1 MKIILIFSILLI
13 GFGEQTTA
21 QEQHPHILV
30 NSEDR
35 TIILNKIKGHAWAAD
50 VFKQMEDKLK
60 PYVERHKNDP
70 EWILSRYLMNRGK
83 GKYYTEFYS
92 DAEGTALVSYAGNA
106 PYPTVRVAPH
116 KRPPVSKDGHSY
128 REPSIEELVPYDT
141 SMLMYLQKEGPGE
154 KKEWVDPQTFV
165 DNLNGKINQ
174 LALDASIVY
183 WLTGKEE
190 YAKFAADILSQWA
203 RGAYFQN
210 PIHGPCRTGF
220 LSIQTLGDG
229 SYEPM
234 PLVYDFL
241 HAYLK
246 HNKYEMKWYEPVF
259 EKIAHTMT
267 FRGFWANNWYAAQ
280 SPAMVFSALAL
291 EDKTKREYYLQYFTT
306 KDTING
312 GCGHLSIPS
321 TVKQMLTPDG
331 HWKEPGGYHNFPVSS
346 LLIAAL
352 AMEKNGYDIFKKNP
366 ALLEA
371 SYVMLKYSFPNLIAP
386 TIGDTGPAS
395 QSAECLEIGMAM
407 AEKYGNPI
415 LPQLSAA
422 MKVLMDKK
430 GYKREAADYLG
441 LLSYLPELPES
452 KNIVY
457 QWPRSGELDFAKA
470 YLQRNGSD
478 KETGLMYV
486 VQGATYNHNHAN
498 GMSMELYGA
507 GTIMGPDP
515 GKGITYEDPSHVK
528 YYAQWAAHN
537 TVVAGAAS
545 SSVPYFT
552 GGGGTKRMGEIKLK
566 AMEPKAGLNAV
577 SPNCSFTD
585 TRYTDISTKTN
596 QQRTMAMVRTS
607 PTSGYYIDVY
617 RSSHPVSNEYVY
629 HNIGHQLELKS
640 SKGNPITQSATQFP
654 ISQKPLDPPGFSAIK
669 NFQSTGETSQE
680 MVALFSIK
688 EKNKP
693 NKYMQV
699 FFAGESNRNFYT
711 GMAPATK
718 TADPAFRYITTP
730 TLIARQS
737 GEAVAKPFI
746 VVYEPFSADNNST
759 VDSIAMEDRSDP
771 ATFSAFNV
779 IHKNGN
785 RQLIL
790 QSTNENKGHQKNQW
804 RFKGHFG
811 VINLING
818 KPDYIYLGDG
828 QEISHGPY
836 SIISSTPNGA
846 AHLQI
851 KENMIEL
858 SCNQKTTLIINGLK
872 TEHPAGQNQLV
883 KINTATKNK

>member
-1 MKIILIFSILLI
+1 MPPKKYFAQKTDMKNIFILLLVLL
-13 GFGEQTTA
+13 GSMKQPRA
-21 QEQHPHILV
+21 QEKHPHILV
-30 NSEDR
+30 NTEDR
-35 TIILNKIKGHAWAAD
+35 NITLDKIKNHAWAKTIVND
-50 VFKQMEDKLK
+50 MENRLK

-128 REPSIEELVPYDT
+128 IEPSIEELLPYDT
-141 SMLMYLQKEGPGE
+141 SMLMYLQKEGPGG

-174 LALDASIVY
+174 LALDASILY

-220 LSIQTLGDG
+220 LSIQALGDG

-241 HAYLK
+241 YDYLREK
-246 HNKYEMKWYEPVF
+246 KYETKWYEPVF

-280 SPAMVFSALAL
+280 TPAMVFSALAL
-291 EDKTKREYYLQYFTT
+291 EDKTKRDYYLQYYTT

-386 TIGDTGPAS
+386 TFGDTGPSS

-407 AEKYGNPI
+407 AKKYGNPI

-470 YLQRNGSD
+470 YLQRNGS
-478 KETGLMYV
+478 E
-486 VQGATYNHNHAN
+486 
-498 GMSMELYGA
+498 
-507 GTIMGPDP
+507 
-515 GKGITYEDPSHVK
+515 
-528 YYAQWAAHN
+528 
-537 TVVAGAAS
+537 
-545 SSVPYFT
+545 
-552 GGGGTKRMGEIKLK
+552 
-566 AMEPKAGLNAV
+566 
-577 SPNCSFTD
+577 
-585 TRYTDISTKTN
+585 
-596 QQRTMAMVRTS
+596 
-607 PTSGYYIDVY
+607 
-617 RSSHPVSNEYVY
+617 
-629 HNIGHQLELKS
+629 
-640 SKGNPITQSATQFP
+640 
-654 ISQKPLDPPGFSAIK
+654 
-669 NFQSTGETSQE
+669 
-680 MVALFSIK
+680 
-688 EKNKP
+688 
-693 NKYMQV
+693 
-699 FFAGESNRNFYT
+699 
-711 GMAPATK
+711 
-718 TADPAFRYITTP
+718 
-730 TLIARQS
+730 
-737 GEAVAKPFI
+737 
-746 VVYEPFSADNNST
+746 
-759 VDSIAMEDRSDP
+759 
-771 ATFSAFNV
+771 NV
-779 IHKNGN
+779 CGS
-785 RQLIL
+785 RC
-790 QSTNENKGHQKNQW
+790 
-804 RFKGHFG
+804 
-811 VINLING
+811 
-818 KPDYIYLGDG
+818 
-828 QEISHGPY
+828 
-836 SIISSTPNGA
+836 
-846 AHLQI
+846 HLQ
-851 KENMIEL
+851 
-858 SCNQKTTLIINGLK
+858 
-872 TEHPAGQNQLV
+872 P
-883 KINTATKNK
+883 